1 MMKHLD
7 LLAFILMVVG
17 GINWG
22 LVGLCNYNL
31 VTAIAGDGTTAT
43 KVVYALVGLCALY
56 EAFKAMRS
64 KDAATSS

>member
-1 MMKHLD
+1 MKHLD

-43 KVVYALVGLCALY
+43 KVIYAVVGLCALY
-56 EAFKAMRS
+56 ELFKFMRS
-64 KDAATSS
+64 KSAEAAS

>member
-1 MMKHLD
+1 M
-7 LLAFILMVVG
+7 LMVIG

-31 VTAIAGDGTTAT
+31 VTAIAGDGTMAT

-56 EAFKAMRS
+56 EAFKYMRS
-64 KDAATSS
+64 RGAAAA